1 MNITK
6 TTKLQPLSHADTAGT
21 ITNYRDVPAST
32 YTATAIGTGEE
43 VATLTVLEPNGI
55 VIDATYLGAR
65 LPGCGYSLIKLVRS
79 VAAGRDLAI
88 GEPDSDQ
95 AVLLNLIAGS
105 EQLVDAV
112 DLLTDEGMDAE
123 IAATLAPYKAA

>member
-6 TTKLQPLSHADTAGT
+6 TAKPLPLSHADTTGT
-21 ITNYRDVPAST
+21 IANYQDVPAST
-32 YTATAIGTGEE
+32 YTATAATGEE

-55 VIDATYLGAR
+55 IIDATYLGSR
-65 LPGCGYSLIKLVRS
+65 LPGYGFSLIKLVQS

-95 AVLLNLIAGS
+95 ATMLNMIAAN
-105 EQLVDAV
+105 EKLTDAV

-123 IAATLAPYKAA
+123 IAATLAPYKTA

>member
-6 TTKLQPLSHADTAGT
+6 TTEPRPFGYADSSATPTDYHG
-21 ITNYRDVPAST
+21 VPTTT
-32 YTATAIGTGEE
+32 YTATADTGEE
-43 VATLTVLEPNGI
+43 VATLTVLDPNGI
-55 VIDATYLGAR
+55 IIDATYLGSR
-65 LPGCGYSLIKLVRS
+65 LPGYGYSLIKLVQS

-95 AVLLNLIAGS
+95 AVMLNTIAGS
-105 EQLVDAV
+105 EKLVDAV

>member
-6 TTKLQPLSHADTAGT
+6 TTDPRPFGYANTDGTAADYCG
-21 ITNYRDVPAST
+21 VPTTT
-32 YTATAIGTGEE
+32 YTASAADGEE
-43 VATLTVLEPNGI
+43 VATLTVLEPSGI
-55 VIDATYLGAR
+55 IIDATYLGSR
-65 LPGCGYSLIKLVRS
+65 LPGYGFSLIKLVQA

-88 GEPDSDQ
+88 GEPDDDQ
-95 AVLLNLIAGS
+95 AVMLNMIAAN
-105 EQLVDAV
+105 EKLVDAV

>member
-6 TTKLQPLSHADTAGT
+6 TTAPRPFGYADTAGHAAD
-21 ITNYRDVPAST
+21 YHDVPTST
-32 YTATAIGTGEE
+32 YTATAATGEE
-43 VATLTVLEPNGI
+43 IATLKVLDTNGVI
-55 VIDATYLGAR
+55 IDATYLGSR
-65 LPGCGYSLIKLVRS
+65 LPGYGYGLIKLVQA

-95 AVLLNLIAGS
+95 APLLNLLASS
-105 EQLVDAV
+105 EQLKDSV
-112 DLLTDEGMDAE
+112 DLLTDDGMDAE

>member
-6 TTKLQPLSHADTAGT
+6 TTKPSPLAHADVAGV
-21 ITNYRDVPAST
+21 IASYRDIPTST
-32 YTATAIGTGEE
+32 YTATADTGEE

-55 VIDATYLGAR
+55 ITDATYLGSR
-65 LPGCGYSLIKLVRS
+65 LPGYGYSLIKLVQA

-95 AVLLNLIAGS
+95 AVMLNLIAGS
-105 EQLVDAV
+105 EKLVDAV

-123 IAATLAPYKAA
+123 IAATLAPYRVA

>member
-6 TTKLQPLSHADTAGT
+6 TTEPRPFGYTDSSATPTDYHG
-21 ITNYRDVPAST
+21 VPTTT
-32 YTATAIGTGEE
+32 YTATAVAGEE
-43 VATLTVLEPNGI
+43 VATITVLEPNGI
-55 VIDATYLGAR
+55 IIDATYLGSR
-65 LPGCGYSLIKLVRS
+65 LPGYGFSLIKLVQS

-95 AVLLNLIAGS
+95 AVMLNLIAGS
-105 EQLVDAV
+105 EKLVDAV

>member
-6 TTKLQPLSHADTAGT
+6 TTKPQPLSHANTAGT

-32 YTATAIGTGEE
+32 YTAHAATGEE
-43 VATLTVLEPNGI
+43 VATLTVLEPNNI
-55 VIDATYLGAR
+55 IIDATYLGSR
-65 LPGCGYSLIKLVRS
+65 LPSYGFSLIKLVQS
-79 VAAGRDLAI
+79 VAAGRDLAL

-95 AVLLNLIAGS
+95 AIMLNLIAGS
-105 EQLVDAV
+105 KELTDAV

>member
-6 TTKLQPLSHADTAGT
+6 TTEPRPLSHAATAGT
-21 ITNYRDVPAST
+21 ITNYRDIPTST
-32 YTATAIGTGEE
+32 YTATADTGEE

-55 VIDATYLGAR
+55 IIDATYLGSR
-65 LPGCGYSLIKLVRS
+65 LPGYGFSLIKLVQS

-95 AVLLNLIAGS
+95 AIMLNLIAGS
-105 EQLVDAV
+105 KKLTDAV
-112 DLLTDEGMDAE
+112 DLLTDDGMDAE